1 MNKPVFVG
9 GLHPVIKWSQIRKY
23 RDYLIA
29 QTDWTQIPDAA
40 LNAAKKTEFAV
51 YRQALRDLPA
61 STDNPDEILWPIKP
75 E

>member
-1 MNKPVFVG
+1 MNQPIFIA
-9 GLHPVIKWSQIRKY
+9 GLHSGLKWLEIRKY
-23 RDYLIA
+23 RDYLMA
-29 QTDWTQIPDAA
+29 NTDYTQMSDNPLSIE
-40 LNAAKKTEFAV
+40 KKAEFAK